1 VTFFSKNILANLSS
15 NIWLVFLSIVLT
27 PLYVWFLGIES
38 YGLIGFYLSWVSIL
52 GILDAGVSSTATREM
67 AWHAARPEGKEK
79 IPSLL
84 LSLEVVY
91 WSIILVLGVGILLG
105 AWFLGA
111 EWFQVKEL
119 SPEVIRQVL
128 ILMAISL
135 VVQVPSGLYVAG
147 MMGLQRQVECSGLLG
162 LFGTL
167 RGLGAVLVLWL
178 INPDIRAFFVWQIL
192 ASALQT
198 GMIRWSLWKLVSKD
212 GHHPRFSLQ
221 ILKSLKGFAG
231 GMILITT
238 LGVLI
243 SQADKIILSRLVSL
257 EDFGYYMLAWTVAS
271 GFSRISGPLT
281 QAFYPRF
288 TELVS
293 KGDFNSLSNQF
304 RIISQLMSVLILPP
318 CALIVFLSNPI
329 IFVWTGNQVVAD
341 GVTPILVVL
350 AIGTVLSVSSHPA
363 ACILYSKK
371 DLKPVIIINMLCFL
385 ALLPLLIVTVINF
398 GVMGGAY
405 IWGLYGL
412 ILYISCFSYGF
423 PETPNLKKFLQMVKD
438 FFVPGTVS
446 FIFFGFASNWLNN
459 LNGKV
464 VFVILVSFVLI
475 LGWLITLFVCK
486 DLRQIVLEKMNWK
499 LKPNH

>member
-1 VTFFSKNILANLSS
+1 MTFLSKNILANLSS
-15 NIWLVFLSIVLT
+15 NIWLVLLSILLT

-38 YGLIGFYLSWVSIL
+38 YGLIGFYLSWISIL
-52 GILDAGVSSTATREM
+52 GILDAGISSTAIREM

-91 WSIILVLGVGILLG
+91 WGIILVLGVGILLG

-119 SPEVIRQVL
+119 SPEVIREVL

-162 LFGTL
+162 LFGTI

-192 ASALQT
+192 VSALQT
-198 GMIRWSLWKLVSKD
+198 GVIRWSLWKLVSKD
-212 GHHPRFSLQ
+212 GHHARFSVQ

-238 LGVLI
+238 LGILI
-243 SQADKIILSRLVSL
+243 SQADKMILSRLVSL
-257 EDFGYYMLAWTVAS
+257 EDFGYYMLAWTVAT
-271 GFSRISGPLT
+271 GFSRVSGPLL

-293 KGDFNSLSNQF
+293 KGDFNNLSYQF
-304 RIISQLMSVLILPP
+304 RLVSQLMSVLILPP
-318 CALIVFLSNPI
+318 CV
-329 IFVWTGNQVVAD
+329 
-341 GVTPILVVL
+341 
-350 AIGTVLSVSSHPA
+350 HP
-363 ACILYSKK
+363 
-371 DLKPVIIINMLCFL
+371 F
-385 ALLPLLIVTVINF
+385 
-398 GVMGGAY
+398 
-405 IWGLYGL
+405 
-412 ILYISCFSYGF
+412 
-423 PETPNLKKFLQMVKD
+423 
-438 FFVPGTVS
+438 
-446 FIFFGFASNWLNN
+446 
-459 LNGKV
+459 
-464 VFVILVSFVLI
+464 
-475 LGWLITLFVCK
+475 
-486 DLRQIVLEKMNWK
+486 
-499 LKPNH
+499 